1 MKMDQRPIKKKIQLY
16 FRRLTSSIFEG
27 PFPSSV
33 SGPGGMELDAI
44 REYRPGDSLRSID
57 WKTTARARKLHIR
70 VRLPERR
77 TSVLFLV
84 DRSGSKK
91 FGASKA
97 LKEDVLLSVLSRRA
111 EAVGE
116 SGNPIGLLTFTD
128 RVERYFPPCMNQK
141 QLLRLID
148 ALKRDTPN
156 SALTD
161 LDTAFF
167 YVNGLNLHP
176 SVIFILSDFIAEENY
191 HDSLATLAKRHEVI
205 PIVIKDV
212 REDELPRAKAFL
224 TVRDM
229 ESQEIDFLDLSQPLA
244 EERHL
249 KHFIRLGLDY
259 ITVNTGEDENI
270 WRDRLANF
278 FLKRARTRR
287 AVRR

>member
-1 MKMDQRPIKKKIQLY
+1 MNQRPAKKKIQLY
-16 FRRLTSSIFEG
+16 FRRLASSLFEG

-33 SGPGGMELDAI
+33 SGPGGMELDEI
-44 REYRPGDSLRSID
+44 REYQPGDSLRSID
-57 WKTTARARKLHIR
+57 WKATARARKLHIR
-70 VRLPERR
+70 VRLPDRR
-77 TSVLFLV
+77 TSVLFLI
-84 DRSGSKK
+84 DKSGSKK

-97 LKEDVLLSVLSRRA
+97 IKEDVLLSVLSILA

-128 RVERYFPPCMNQK
+128 RVERYFPPHMNHR

-148 ALKRDTPN
+148 TLKRDVSHN
-156 SALTD
+156 ALTD
-161 LDTAFF
+161 LDTALF

-176 SVIFILSDFIAEENY
+176 SVVFILSDFIAEENY

-212 REDELPRAKAFL
+212 REDELPRARAFL

-229 ESQEIDFLDLSQPLA
+229 ESREIDFLDLSQPLA
-244 EERHL
+244 EERYFE
-249 KHFIRLGLDY
+249 HFTRLGLDY
-259 ITVNTGEDENI
+259 VVVNTGEGEAV
-270 WRDRLANF
+270 WRERLANF
-278 FLKRARTRR
+278 FLKRASTRR